1 VTEKPVLVYVR
12 YMLIAYVTE
21 NMEKRKL
28 VFGVAVAVVAGV
40 VVAGV
45 VLTGPGQAI
54 ENTEGVS
61 TFADADDFRQ
71 YLADAPSG
79 NGGVGVGG
87 VGTRTDAGFAT
98 EDGTAARRQLDQAAP
113 SGGAESGGGGG
124 ETVQRESDT
133 NVQVEGIDEPD
144 ILKTSN
150 GRIIYSSGSDDETK
164 VVDALP
170 PEDMNVTETISGSGD
185 MLLSGDGGTLVA
197 LRDDEMVGYDINGSP
212 SETWTAELNDSIVEA
227 RLHDGTVYAVL
238 SSEIDRENPCPI
250 RPMSVEG
257 RDVVVPCDRIHY
269 PDEPISVDTTY
280 TVVGIDAET
289 GETEG
294 RTSFVGSAAK
304 TVVYVS
310 RDSLYVTYTRETG
323 EAELMLDF
331 TLNEG
336 RDLFDE
342 ATIERLERLEGYEL
356 SDRAKR
362 VELEQILNDWR
373 NSLSEDERIEAQ
385 NEFENRLEDYFDE
398 NLRELETT
406 GIVRTSLDSFEVTA
420 TGEVPGY
427 PLNQFALD
435 EHNGNLRIATTV
447 GESLSRQRSEN
458 DVYVLDENLERTSE
472 ATGLGEGQRVY
483 SVRFM
488 GDTGYVV
495 TYRQVDPFYV
505 IDMSNPND
513 ITVEGEL
520 KLPGYSS
527 YLHPLGEDRVLGIG
541 EESGRVK
548 AVIFDVS
555 DSTDPTIQDDYV
567 LNEYSSEAVGN
578 HRAFLHDERHEV
590 FFLPG
595 SQAGYIFSYEDG
607 LSLERAVNVTRAKR
621 AAYINNYMYIV
632 SDHEVVAL
640 DENDWS
646 RAGRLEIGDRVPSP
660 YPGHPV
666 EPLPEPTPRPDVSP

>member
-1 VTEKPVLVYVR
+1 
-12 YMLIAYVTE
+12 
-21 NMEKRKL
+21 MEKRKL
-28 VFGVAVAVVAGV
+28 VFGAAVAVVAGV
-40 VVAGV
+40 VLAGF
-45 VLTGPGQAI
+45 VLTGPGQAT
-54 ENTEGVS
+54 ENVEGVS
-61 TFADADDFRQ
+61 TFTDADDFRQ
-71 YLADAPSG
+71 YLTEAPSG
-79 NGGVGVGG
+79 DRGVGVGG
-87 VGTRTDAGFAT
+87 VGTRTDAGFAA
-98 EDGTAARRQLDQAAP
+98 EGDGAARRQLDQAAP

-124 ETVQRESDT
+124 ETVRRESDT

-144 ILKTSN
+144 ILKTSD
-150 GRIIYSSGSDDETK
+150 GRIIYSSGSEDETK

-170 PEDMNVTETISGSGD
+170 PEDMNVTDTISGSGD
-185 MLLSGDGGTLVA
+185 MLLGEGNLVA
-197 LRDDEMVGYDINGSP
+197 LRDDEMVGYDINGTP
-212 SETWTAELNDSIVEA
+212 SESWTASLNASVVQA
-227 RLHDGTVYAVL
+227 RLYDGTVYAVL
-238 SSEIDRENPCPI
+238 SDDVNREEPCPI

-257 RDVVVPCDRIHY
+257 RSVVVPCDRIHY
-269 PDEPISVDTTY
+269 PDEPTPVDTTY
-280 TVVGIDAET
+280 TVVGIDTET

-294 RTSFVGSAAK
+294 RTSFVGSTAK

-331 TLNEG
+331 MLNEG

-342 ATIERLERLEGYEL
+342 ATIERLERLDGYEL

-362 VELEQILNDWR
+362 VELEGILNDWR
-373 NSLSEDERIEAQ
+373 NSLSEDERIEAR
-385 NEFENRLEDYFDE
+385 NEFENRLNDYFNE

-406 GIVRTSLDSFEVTA
+406 GIVRTDLESFEVTA

-435 EHNGNLRIATTV
+435 EHDGNLRIATTV
-447 GESLSRQRSEN
+447 GETVSRQRSEN
-458 DVYVLDENLERTSE
+458 DVYVLDENLDRTSE

-505 IDMSNPND
+505 IDMSNPDD
-513 ITVEGEL
+513 ISVEGEL

-541 EESGRVK
+541 EESGQVK

-555 DSTDPTIQDDYV
+555 DPTDPTIEDDYV
-567 LNEYSSEAVGN
+567 LNEYSSDAVGN

-595 SQAGYIFSYEDG
+595 SQAGYVFSYEDG
-607 LSLERAVNVTRAKR
+607 LSLERAVNVARAKR

-646 RAGRLEIGDRVPSP
+646 RVGRLEIGDRVPSP

-666 EPLPEPTPRPDVSP
+666 EPIPEPTPRPDVSP

>member
-1 VTEKPVLVYVR
+1 
-12 YMLIAYVTE
+12 
-21 NMEKRKL
+21 MEKRKRAFWL
-28 VFGVAVAVVAGV
+28 TGVAFVAFVALAALVAGV
-40 VVAGV
+40 YFTD
-45 VLTGPGQAI
+45 TGEATGD
-54 ENTEGVS
+54 TEGIS
-61 TFADADDFRQ
+61 TFTDADDFRQ
-71 YLADAPSG
+71 YLANAPQRDSGVRVGQTAPRDVADDAEFAEG
-79 NGGVGVGG
+79 
-87 VGTRTDAGFAT
+87 DA
-98 EDGTAARRQLDQAAP
+98 AAPRRELEQAP
-113 SGGAESGGGGG
+113 SGGADGGGGAG
-124 ETVQRESDT
+124 DGTVQRESDT

-144 ILKTSN
+144 IMKTSD
-150 GRIIYSSGSDDETK
+150 GRIFYSSGSDDETK

-170 PEDMNVTETISGSGD
+170 PEDMTVTDTISGSGD
-185 MLLSGDGGTLVA
+185 MLLGEGNLVA
-197 LRDDEMVGYDINGSP
+197 LRDGEMVGYDINGSP
-212 SETWTAELNDSIVEA
+212 SETWTAELDDGIVEA

-250 RPMSVEG
+250 RPMSVDG
-257 RDVVVPCDRIHY
+257 RDVVVPCDSIHR
-269 PDEPISVDTTY
+269 PDEPTDVDTTY

-294 RTSFVGSAAK
+294 RTSFVGSTAK

-310 RDSLYVTYTRETG
+310 RDSLYVTYTREES

-331 TLNEG
+331 ALNEG

-342 ATIERLERLEGYEL
+342 TTVERLERLEGYEL

-362 VELEQILNDWR
+362 VELESILEDWR
-373 NSLSEDERIEAQ
+373 DSLSDDERIQAQ

-406 GIVRTSLDSFEVTA
+406 GIVRTDLESFEVDA

-435 EHNGNLRIATTV
+435 EHNGNLRVATTV

-458 DVYVLDENLERTSE
+458 DVYVLDDSLERRSE

-483 SVRFM
+483 SVRFI

-495 TYRQVDPFYV
+495 TFRQVDPFYV
-505 IDMSNPND
+505 IDMSDPDD

-541 EESGRVK
+541 EENGRVK

-555 DSTDPTIQDDYV
+555 DPTDPTIDDDYV
-567 LNEYSSEAVGN
+567 LDEYSSDAVGN

-595 SQAGYIFSYEDG
+595 SQAGYVFSYEDG
-607 LSLERAVNVTRAKR
+607 LSLERAVNVTRARR
-621 AAYINNYMYIV
+621 AAYINDYMYV
-632 SDHEVVAL
+632 ASDHEIVAL

-646 RAGRLEIGDRVPSP
+646 RAGRVEIGDEPVV
-660 YPGHPV
+660 HPPHPI
-666 EPLPEPTPRPDVSP
+666 EPMPEPRPDLGPDR